1 MKTNNYASNENLTQ
15 FKTELHDSTYLQQW
29 NTSFLC
35 WTPILY
41 TVKWSATKSLG
52 NSLHSS
58 TPWNMTNNLS
68 KPPQSDL
75 QIDESQ
81 NRSWIQHILHV
92 DIDVISR
99 KHSVCMLE

>member
-1 MKTNNYASNENLTQ
+1 MEHVISLLN
-15 FKTELHDSTYLQQW
+15 TYKYVV
-29 NTSFLC
+29 
-35 WTPILY
+35 Y

-58 TPWNMTNNLS
+58 TPWNMTKNLS

-81 NRSWIQHILHV
+81 NRSWIQNILYV

-99 KHSVCMLE
+99 KNSACMLG